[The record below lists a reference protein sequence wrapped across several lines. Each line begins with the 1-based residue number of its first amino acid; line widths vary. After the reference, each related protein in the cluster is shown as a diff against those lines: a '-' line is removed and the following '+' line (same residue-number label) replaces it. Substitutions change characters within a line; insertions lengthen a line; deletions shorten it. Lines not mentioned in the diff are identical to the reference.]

1 MTGGRYSTRGKF
13 PKFPNPCDGSLPDR
27 DVTSVSHVV
36 NSGVSHVVNS
46 QLFNTDFNNIY
57 TDFNIALV
65 ITQPT
70 VVSGY
75 FYSRL
80 SIFLYCRPS
89 AASALF
95 TSGLEWHIGKLDF
108 RLFLR

>member
-1 MTGGRYSTRGKF
+1 MHLNVLHDRRTVFDARKISKISRHSYWDRYLIVMLLVCLMWSTAG
-13 PKFPNPCDGSLPDR
+13 CLMWS
-27 DVTSVSHVV
+27 TA
-36 NSGVSHVVNS
+36 
-46 QLFNTDFNNIY
+46 QLFNTDFNIVY
-57 TDFNIALV
+57 TDFNIALA

-80 SIFLYCRPS
+80 SIFLYCCRF

-95 TSGLEWHIGKLDF
+95 TSGLE
-108 RLFLR
+108 

>member
-1 MTGGRYSTRGKF
+1 MHLNVLHDRRTVFDTREISKISKPLSRDRYLIVVTG
-13 PKFPNPCDGSLPDR
+13 
-27 DVTSVSHVV
+27 VSHVV

-46 QLFNTDFNNIY
+46 QLFNTDFNIIY
-57 TDFNIALV
+57 TDFNIALA

-80 SIFLYCRPS
+80 SIFLYCCRF

-95 TSGLEWHIGKLDF
+95 TSGLE
-108 RLFLR
+108 